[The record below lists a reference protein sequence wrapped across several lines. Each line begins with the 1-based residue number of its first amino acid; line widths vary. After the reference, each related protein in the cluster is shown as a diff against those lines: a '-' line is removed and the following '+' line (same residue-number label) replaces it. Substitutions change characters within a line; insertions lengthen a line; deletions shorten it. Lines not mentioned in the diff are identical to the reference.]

1 MADTKK
7 VYWDSCVWISLIN
20 QEAGRVENC
29 QAMVEAAR
37 KGEVSIWTSSL
48 SLTEVF
54 KKKCSGVNGQ
64 IEGSKDPDFE
74 AFIEQDFVTEVQVDH
89 DIAVVARRL
98 LRSNQQLKKPA
109 DAIHLATAVLYNLD
123 EFHTYDGDNLLPLD
137 GKIPRRDGVM
147 LRICVPPPPKQG
159 ELALEVVTQQQPGDS
174 NGNQEE
180 AEDIAATTGN
190 AAANDR
196 TGVVE
201 DVKDTAGP
209 KDP

>member
-29 QAMVEAAR
+29 QAMEEAA
-37 KGEVSIWTSSL
+37 
-48 SLTEVF
+48 
-54 KKKCSGVNGQ
+54 KKCSGVNGQ

-123 EFHTYDGDNLLPLD
+123 EFHTYDGDNRTQRPIRGPHTKGKKPADAGFSIQETTNETLD
-137 GKIPRRDGVM
+137 TGRDSAPSWHSVQDWRAALRR
-147 LRICVPPPPKQG
+147 
-159 ELALEVVTQQQPGDS
+159 
-174 NGNQEE
+174 
-180 AEDIAATTGN
+180 
-190 AAANDR
+190 
-196 TGVVE
+196 
-201 DVKDTAGP
+201 
-209 KDP
+209 

>member
-1 MADTKK
+1 MRSIWRPYERAVLADTKK

-29 QAMVEAAR
+29 QAMVEAA
-37 KGEVSIWTSSL
+37 
-48 SLTEVF
+48 
-54 KKKCSGVNGQ
+54 KKCSGVNGQ